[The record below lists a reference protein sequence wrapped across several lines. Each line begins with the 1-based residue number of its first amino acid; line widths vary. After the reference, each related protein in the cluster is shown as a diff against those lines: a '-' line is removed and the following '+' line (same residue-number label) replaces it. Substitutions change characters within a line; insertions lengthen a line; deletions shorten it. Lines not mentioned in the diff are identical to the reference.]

1 MQCFYCGR
9 EIPEGAMFCECGH
22 PVKQYAGDMAGGS
35 YGAVVT
41 PMTRQ
46 KRSVL
51 PTIIGI
57 VIALALAGG
66 LIFFKSR
73 NSDEYKITHKDQWE
87 TKNQSLY
94 SITIPKGMKD
104 GDIVEIGEAK
114 GLDLFFSN
122 DAAVMIG
129 VEYYPEGVS
138 SVTADEIEA
147 LLKGRKRSI
156 NNEELVP
163 QRKGDINYYEY
174 DKTSKTLIGKS
185 DDLRAIES
193 YIPGKKGVYQV
204 HAYCARSDYSKYKE
218 YMFEWIE
225 SFKEK

>member
-22 PVKQYAGDMAGGS
+22 PVKQYASEMPGGS

-41 PMTRQ
+41 PVARQ
-46 KRSVL
+46 KRAAL

-57 VIALALAGG
+57 IIALALAGG
-66 LIFFKSR
+66 FIFFKYKT
-73 NSDEYKITHKDQWE
+73 SDEYRITHKDEWE
-87 TKNQSLY
+87 TKSESSY

-114 GLDLFFSN
+114 GLNLFFSN
-122 DAAVMIG
+122 EAAVMIG
-129 VEYYPEGVS
+129 VEYYPEGIDS
-138 SVTADEIEA
+138 LTADDVEEI
-147 LLKGRKRSI
+147 LKSKKRSI
-156 NNEELVP
+156 NNQELVP

-185 DDLRAIES
+185 DDLRAVES
-193 YIPGKKGVYQV
+193 YIVGKKGIYQV